1 VSGRRARRAAESRAN
16 QQLDPDK
23 GPNFSN
29 ALIKKR
35 RAGDPRLIV
44 RRIHFVTGRL
54 IPGKDLMAAQ
64 THPDQPHYAQPA
76 GSTEPGT
83 VQPVSPLSRR
93 SLLRGAG
100 GVGAVGFAA
109 AAGAGAVFAASRP
122 AGTGSAGAAP
132 AAADKAVT
140 TDVVSELAA
149 GEPLVVYLRD
159 IKSGEFEIFNGTRQV
174 KVTNPTLAA
183 DLVRGLQSAH

>member
-1 VSGRRARRAAESRAN
+1 VN
-16 QQLDPDK
+16 QRLDPDK

-35 RAGDPRLIV
+35 RADDPRLIV

-109 AAGAGAVFAASRP
+109 AAGAGAVFAATRP
-122 AGTGSAGAAP
+122 AAGTTP
-132 AAADKAVT
+132 AAASRQAVT
-140 TDVVSELAA
+140 TDDVSELAA

-174 KVTNPTLAA
+174 KVTNPGLAA
-183 DLVRGLQSAH
+183 ELVRGLQTAQ